1 MRKILAVLPIL
12 LATSFASA
20 EPVEWTLDASHSQV
34 GFKVAHLVVSQVSG
48 RFKEIR
54 KSTVVIDE
62 AKPAS
67 SKVEIEIAAD
77 SITTDDAKRDEHLR
91 APDFFDTKKFPL
103 IKFSSTQVTKA
114 GKDQYKVSGNL
125 TIRDV
130 TKPVTLNVKLSAPVK
145 SPWGKEVRAAT
156 LTGSIQ
162 RGDFGLKYNKAL
174 EAGGVVI
181 GESVALDIQ
190 AEITR

>member
-34 GFKVAHLVVSQVSG
+34 GFKVAHLVVSSVSG

-62 AKPAS
+62 AKPAN
-67 SKVEIEIAAD
+67 SKVEIEIGAD

-114 GKDQYKVSGNL
+114 GKDQYKVTGNL

-130 TKPVTLNVKLSAPVK
+130 TKPVALNVKLSAPVK

-156 LTGSIQ
+156 LTGKIE

-181 GESVALDIQ
+181 GETVSLDIQ

>member
-48 RFKEIR
+48 RFKEIQ
-54 KSTVVIDE
+54 KSSIVIDDE
-62 AKPAS
+62 KPAN
-67 SKVEIEIAAD
+67 SKIDIEIKAD

-91 APDFFDTKKFPL
+91 APDFFDTAKFPL
-103 IKFSSTQVTKA
+103 IKFTSTQVSKSGKDSYKVA
-114 GKDQYKVSGNL
+114 GKL

-130 TKPVTLNVKLSAPVK
+130 TKPVTLAVKLSAPIK
-145 SPWGKEVRAAT
+145 SPWGKQVRAAT
-156 LTGSIQ
+156 LTGNIQ

-181 GESVALDIQ
+181 GETVALDIQ